1 MNGRKK
7 ILAVAVCAALCVGLA
22 GCTLIESAVGIAE
35 GTKKLLTPKSG
46 EKEYIYDENLK
57 VLGLDEFY
65 IYEDG
70 KPVLTTEEMGETAFS
85 GGNPYSEYFG
95 ERFEGQPYDLRGH
108 TLETKRGIGIGS
120 TIDEVVEAYD
130 GYAFAWRSR
139 ERGVID
145 TFDLSI
151 SQIAE
156 RVNEIP
162 KDENVSFYTE
172 IYITKDGQRLS
183 TGGFRKYLDDDIHV
197 NGQYVVNHMDEYFEQ
212 AWSLYIAVENGIVVG
227 WSIGNEM

>member
-57 VLGLDEFY
+57 VLSLDEFY

-70 KPVLTTEEMGETAFS
+70 KPVLTTEEMGNQDFS
-85 GGNPYSEYFG
+85 PADPYSGYYG
-95 ERFEGQPYDLRGH
+95 DRFVGKPYDLRGH
-108 TLETKRGIGIGS
+108 AFGTKHGIGIGS
-120 TIDEVVEAYD
+120 TMEEVVEAYD
-130 GYAFAWRSR
+130 GYAFAWRR
-139 ERGVID
+139 KEPEEID
-145 TFDLSI
+145 AFDLSI
-151 SQIAE
+151 EQIAE
-156 RVNEIP
+156 MVKEAPTDEIV
-162 KDENVSFYTE
+162 EFYTS
-172 IYITKDGQRLS
+172 IYVTKDGQKLS
-183 TGGFRKYLDDDIHV
+183 TGGFRNYLDDDLHV

-212 AWSLYIAVENGIVVG
+212 AWSLRFAAEDETIIG
-227 WSIGNEM
+227 WEIRNRM

>member
-35 GTKKLLTPKSG
+35 GTKKLLTLKSD
-46 EKEYIYDENLK
+46 EKEYIYDETLK

-70 KPVLTTEEMGETAFS
+70 KPVLTVEEL
-85 GGNPYSEYFG
+85 GGQDFDTDNPYSEYYG

-108 TLETKRGIGIGS
+108 TLESKRGIGKGS
-120 TIDEVVEAYD
+120 TMEEVVEAYD
-130 GYAFAWRSR
+130 GYAFAWRSF
-139 ERGVID
+139 EHGVID
-145 TFDLSI
+145 IFDLSI
-151 SQIAE
+151 EQIAE
-156 RVNEIP
+156 MVTEVP
-162 KDENVSFYTE
+162 QDEEAAFYAD
-172 IYITKDGQRLS
+172 IYITKDGQKL
-183 TGGFRKYLDDDIHV
+183 TTAGFRNYLENDIHV

>member
-35 GTKKLLTPKSG
+35 GTKKLLTPKSD

-70 KPVLTTEEMGETAFS
+70 KPVLTTEEMGNQDFS
-85 GGNPYSEYFG
+85 PADPYSEYYG

-108 TLETKRGIGIGS
+108 AFGTKHGIGIGS
-120 TIDEVVEAYD
+120 TMEEMVEAYD
-130 GYAFAWRSR
+130 GYAFAWRR
-139 ERGVID
+139 KEPGGID

-151 SQIAE
+151 EQIAE
-156 RVNEIP
+156 MVKEAPTDEI
-162 KDENVSFYTE
+162 VGFYTE
-172 IYITKDGQRLS
+172 IFITKDGQKL
-183 TGGFRKYLDDDIHV
+183 TTAGFMNYLENDIHV

>member
-1 MNGRKK
+1 MNGLKK

-46 EKEYIYDENLK
+46 EKEYIYDESLE

-70 KPVLTTEEMGETAFS
+70 KPVLTVEEL
-85 GGNPYSEYFG
+85 GGQDFGTDDPYSEYYG
-95 ERFEGQPYDLRGH
+95 EKFEGQPYDLRGH

-130 GYAFAWRSR
+130 GYAFAWSSK
-139 ERGVID
+139 ESGKID
-145 TFDLSI
+145 TFDLTI
-151 SQIAE
+151 EQVAE
-156 RVNEIP
+156 LAKAAP
-162 KDENVSFYTE
+162 ENKMAGFHTDVFV
-172 IYITKDGQRLS
+172 TKDGQRLS

-212 AWSLYIAVENGIVVG
+212 AWSLRFGIKDGIITGFSV
-227 WSIGNEM
+227 WSKM